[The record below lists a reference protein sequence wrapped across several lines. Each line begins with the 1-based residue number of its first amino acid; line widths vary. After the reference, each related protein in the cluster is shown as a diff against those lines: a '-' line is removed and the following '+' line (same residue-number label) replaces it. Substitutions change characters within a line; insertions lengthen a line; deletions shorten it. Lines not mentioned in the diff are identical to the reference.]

1 MEGRIKS
8 FESFAEAQKAQWQ
21 FLFRKNRAWLHVL
34 FWVVASLS
42 VVVNGVVTARFG
54 RDLFMEE
61 DLGAWGLEYSMNDI
75 LISLVIAGILNY
87 IFLLWVVPYS
97 RYKVQRRYVWIFVL
111 AELLIY
117 LMIAFIL
124 GILAGF
130 FDRDQYFVT
139 FNAMLSLIFGL
150 QLSFLSFYYF
160 WDIYDKQSTLTSYQE
175 VLEQRVEAES
185 NFLNAQ
191 VNPHFLFNTLNNIYS
206 LTFNDIKE
214 AKLSIEKMLSL
225 ISYIHDESGS
235 NWIDLNTEIE
245 FLKSYLNLELLRNKE
260 NNVRLIFEVDGDL
273 NGKRIAPLILINFIE
288 NAFKHGVK
296 SNLQKSYINIRIDVY
311 EQNIVFVIRNKKGEK
326 HHELDKQIGGIGLK
340 NVKRRLE
347 LIYPRNYDLK
357 IKDKK
362 GYYEVKLVLG
372 NNKW

>member
-1 MEGRIKS
+1 
-8 FESFAEAQKAQWQ
+8 
-21 FLFRKNRAWLHVL
+21 
-34 FWVVASLS
+34 
-42 VVVNGVVTARFG
+42 
-54 RDLFMEE
+54 
-61 DLGAWGLEYSMNDI
+61 
-75 LISLVIAGILNY
+75 
-87 IFLLWVVPYS
+87 
-97 RYKVQRRYVWIFVL
+97 
-111 AELLIY
+111 
-117 LMIAFIL
+117 
-124 GILAGF
+124 
-130 FDRDQYFVT
+130 
-139 FNAMLSLIFGL
+139 MLSLVFGL

-160 WDIYDKQSTLTSYQE
+160 WDIYDKQLTLTSYQE

-206 LTFNDIKE
+206 LTFNDTKE

-326 HHELDKQIGGIGLK
+326 HHDLDKQIGGIGLK